1 MPGMNGT
8 NAKKKLSKPRNA
20 YGRNNITDLIS
31 LIRAVYSENNHD
43 AITTMLEK
51 TNVHQR
57 DANKKNLLMH
67 AVESSN
73 KTVALD
79 LIKKE
84 VLVNTFQ
91 GANEETVLMKAAS
104 LNDEDMVRLLL
115 DNGAK
120 PELKDLHGSN
130 VLHHAA
136 LSANTSIIQLLIE
149 RVSLDQINVKNK
161 DNQTPCIMALEAGRI
176 KTVLFLMSKGVDCF
190 AEVMEARLSTDKQI
204 EYTTDVIAQCIF
216 KKIEKNYTSLLS
228 FINNNA
234 SIKDMKSLSM
244 NPHSKTCLAD
254 FYDSL
259 KHSLDDLPSVYRYCE
274 KNKEQEMIIKK
285 LLARLQLDLQVTQH
299 NMLVAFFN
307 YIIESLRDLFLR
319 LSLSKSNYSK
329 VVLLNVAKKSISNAV
344 RSPLKKEAEKN
355 LSSAF

>member
-1 MPGMNGT
+1 MPGMRSRIKGR
-8 NAKKKLSKPRNA
+8 LSTTRIRTQSEKPPN
-20 YGRNNITDLIS
+20 DD
-31 LIRAVYSENNHD
+31 SENNRD
-43 AITTMLEK
+43 IVTTMSEK
-51 TNVHQR
+51 TNVHQI

-84 VLVNTFQ
+84 GLVNTFH
-91 GANEETVLMKAAS
+91 GANEETVLMKP
-104 LNDEDMVRLLL
+104 
-115 DNGAK
+115 K
-120 PELKDLHGSN
+120 LKDLHGSN

-161 DNQTPCIMALEAGRI
+161 DNQTPCIIAFKAGRI

-190 AEVMEARLSTDKQI
+190 AEVMEARLSTDEQI
-204 EYTTDVIAQCIF
+204 DYTTDVIAQCIF

-285 LLARLQLDLQVTQH
+285 LLAKLQLDPQVTQH